1 MIIGERVKEARKNK
15 NLSQQQLGDMLGVS
29 KVSICGYE
37 NGVRIPTIE
46 NFVQL
51 LDILDLSADYLLG
64 RETFK
69 HLRTQSAEEDE
80 EYKVKLS
87 KEDINIIKEL
97 KNNSVL
103 HNKLRND
110 PKRTIELINRKLNK

>member
-1 MIIGERVKEARKNK
+1 MIIGQRLKDARKSK

-37 NGVRIPTIE
+37 NGIRIPTIE

-64 RETFK
+64 RDVTVV
-69 HLRTQSAEEDE
+69 SEEDE
-80 EYKVKLS
+80 EYKVKLA
-87 KEDINIIKEL
+87 KEDISIIKEL
-97 KNNSVL
+97 KNSPNL
-103 HNKLRND
+103 HSKLRVD

>member
-51 LDILDLSADYLLG
+51 LDILD
-64 RETFK
+64 
-69 HLRTQSAEEDE
+69 
-80 EYKVKLS
+80 
-87 KEDINIIKEL
+87 
-97 KNNSVL
+97 
-103 HNKLRND
+103 
-110 PKRTIELINRKLNK
+110 

>member
-1 MIIGERVKEARKNK
+1 MIIGKRIKEARKKK

-37 NGVRIPTIE
+37 NGIRIPTIE

-64 RETFK
+64 REI
-69 HLRTQSAEEDE
+69 SVVSEEDE
-80 EYKVKLS
+80 KYVVKLS
-87 KEDINIIKEL
+87 NDDIKIIKEL
-97 KNNSVL
+97 KNNPLL
-103 HNKLRND
+103 HNQLSDD

>member
-1 MIIGERVKEARKNK
+1 MIIGERLREARKNK
-15 NLSQQQLGDMLGVS
+15 NMSQQQLGDLLGVS

-37 NGVRIPTIE
+37 NGIRIPTIE

-64 RETFK
+64 RDVAVV
-69 HLRTQSAEEDE
+69 SEDE
-80 EYKVKLS
+80 EEYNIKMS
-87 KEDINIIKEL
+87 KDDINIVKEL
-97 KNNSVL
+97 KNNPVL
-103 HNKLRND
+103 HSKLRVD

>member
-1 MIIGERVKEARKNK
+1 MIIGERLKDARKRK
-15 NLSQQQLGDMLGVS
+15 NMSQQQLGDLLGVS

-64 RETFK
+64 RDITVV
-69 HLRTQSAEEDE
+69 SEDE
-80 EYKVKLS
+80 EEYKAKMS
-87 KEDINIIKEL
+87 IDDIKIIKEL
-97 KNNSVL
+97 KNNPVL
-103 HNKLRND
+103 HSKLRVD

>member
-64 RETFK
+64 RDINVV
-69 HLRTQSAEEDE
+69 SEEDE

-97 KNNSVL
+97 KNN
-103 HNKLRND
+103 
-110 PKRTIELINRKLNK
+110 

>member
-1 MIIGERVKEARKNK
+1 MIIGERIKEARKSK

-37 NGVRIPTIE
+37 NEIRIPTME
-46 NFVQL
+46 NFIQL

-64 RETFK
+64 RDVIVV
-69 HLRTQSAEEDE
+69 SEEEE
-80 EYKVKLS
+80 EYKIKLS
-87 KEDINIIKEL
+87 ADDIKIIKEIRD
-97 KNNSVL
+97 NSSL
-103 HNKLRND
+103 YRKLRED

>member
-64 RETFK
+64 RDINVV
-69 HLRTQSAEEDE
+69 SEEDE

-87 KEDINIIKEL
+87 KEDTNI
-97 KNNSVL
+97 
-103 HNKLRND
+103 
-110 PKRTIELINRKLNK
+110 TT

>member
-64 RETFK
+64 RDINVV
-69 HLRTQSAEEDE
+69 SEEDE
-80 EYKVKLS
+80 EYRVKLS

>member
-37 NGVRIPTIE
+37 NGVRIPTME

-64 RETFK
+64 RDINVV
-69 HLRTQSAEEDE
+69 SEEDE

-97 KNNSVL
+97 K
-103 HNKLRND
+103 
-110 PKRTIELINRKLNK
+110 IIQCFIIN

>member
-1 MIIGERVKEARKNK
+1 MIIGERIKEARKKK

-64 RETFK
+64 RDI
-69 HLRTQSAEEDE
+69 SVVSEEDE
-80 EYKVKLS
+80 EYKIKLS
-87 KEDINIIKEL
+87 TIDIKIIKEL
-97 KNNSVL
+97 RNNSLL
-103 HNKLRND
+103 HNKLRED
-110 PKRTIELINRKLNK
+110 PKRTIELINRKLNR

>member
-1 MIIGERVKEARKNK
+1 MIIGERIKEARKKK

-64 RETFK
+64 RDVNVV
-69 HLRTQSAEEDE
+69 SEEDE
-80 EYKVKLS
+80 EYKIKLS
-87 KEDINIIKEL
+87 RDDIKIITEL
-97 KNNSVL
+97 RNNVTL
-103 HNKLRND
+103 HNRLRED

>member
-1 MIIGERVKEARKNK
+1 MIIGERLKDARKRK
-15 NLSQQQLGDMLGVS
+15 NMSQQQLGDLLGVS

-64 RETFK
+64 RDITVV
-69 HLRTQSAEEDE
+69 SEDE
-80 EYKVKLS
+80 E
-87 KEDINIIKEL
+87 E
-97 KNNSVL
+97 
-103 HNKLRND
+103 
-110 PKRTIELINRKLNK
+110 